1 MYRFSPLEAS
11 LCCAA
16 YRYKSCGSCT
26 NRCCA
31 CSVPPLCC
39 ADCVHCYPVYC
50 SEGCA
55 GFFLPYFLRLFLY
68 KLVETLKPWITYY
81 YSVERAVSACRTLLC
96 RLSPGS
102 GSCMSAVPPLLA
114 AVCICVWPVSLH
126 WSIPFM
132 LYHNSTASPLKD
144 QEDGSPGS
152 TRPGMGEDGRGS
164 VHTYIYRSGY
174 AGQSAEGCA
183 ACGAAIDGGT
193 QEYPVPFSGLDSE
206 VS

>member
-1 MYRFSPLEAS
+1 MR
-11 LCCAA
+11 CAA
-16 YRYKSCGSCT
+16 YRYKSCGNCT
-26 NRCCA
+26 DRCCA

-39 ADCVHCYPVYC
+39 ADRVHCCPVYC

-55 GFFLPYFLRLFLY
+55 GCFLPYFLRLFLY

-81 YSVERAVSACRTLLC
+81 YYSVQRAVSACRTLLC
-96 RLSPGS
+96 RLSG
-102 GSCMSAVPPLLA
+102 GLA
-114 AVCICVWPVSLH
+114 AVYLQGRIAGCCLCMCMACFPSLVYT
-126 WSIPFM
+126 FM
-132 LYHNSTASPLKD
+132 LYHNSTASPLED

-164 VHTYIYRSGY
+164 VHTYIYRPGY